1 MAQLKDTIISGAL
14 RVTESII
21 ANTLKAPSESN
32 GNNYSVGENGQVL
45 KSNGASNY
53 WGNEDSYKMITQSI
67 ESTTTASKGYA
78 VGDLLIFNNQLL
90 RVTEGFALNGEI
102 KIGTSGNTEVIDLE
116 TILKSL
122 K

>member
-21 ANTLKAPSESN
+21 ANTIKAPSESN
-32 GNNYSVGENGQVL
+32 GGNYSVGENGQVL
-45 KSNGASNY
+45 KSNGISNY

-90 RVTEGFALNGEI
+90 RVTESFALNGEI

-122 K
+122 R